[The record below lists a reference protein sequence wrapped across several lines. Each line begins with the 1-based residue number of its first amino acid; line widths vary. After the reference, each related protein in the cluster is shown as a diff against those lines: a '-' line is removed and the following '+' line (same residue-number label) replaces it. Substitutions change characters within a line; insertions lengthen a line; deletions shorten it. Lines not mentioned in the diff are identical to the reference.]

1 MSTAAERAQ
10 AKSKQIRSAAQTLFL
25 EQGFERTTT
34 DAIAAAAPV
43 SKETLYRYYPSKED
57 LLAECLRDLI
67 EKQSPATCDIDAK
80 QLESR
85 EALREALLALA
96 QRIVRTLVQ
105 PDYLALARVVI
116 AETPNFPHL
125 GRLFQETV
133 AAPVLH
139 VVGNLLQGAHDSGVA
154 DVPDP
159 EAAARLFVGALLTH
173 TLLEGLLGG
182 DPKPP
187 MPAKAQIARIVDVHM
202 RAIEPRPTRNE
213 GGKS

>member
-1 MSTAAERAQ
+1 MATAAERAQ

-25 EQGFERTTT
+25 ERGFERTTT

-57 LLAECLRDLI
+57 LLAECLQDLI
-67 EKQSPATCDIDAK
+67 QKQSPTTGDIDAK
-80 QLESR
+80 LLESR

-96 QRIVRTLVQ
+96 QRIVGALLQ

-116 AETPNFPHL
+116 AETPSFPHL

-139 VVGNLLQGAHDSGVA
+139 GVGNLLRGAHDAGVA

-202 RAIEPRPTRNE
+202 RAIEPRPISNE